1 MLHSAPDASTRG
13 MIFNFIADSS
23 LSLHQAAC
31 SNFGSRS
38 VVLGQQCHTPGCP
51 VRAFLQWKSS
61 VGAVIFWVPLSLE
74 KGSRGDGEV
83 FISSGHYHLVTLSLC
98 FTSSF
103 THAESLISSDKAL
116 SILGMKSK
124 LCLGSLK
131 PPALVSIWFPV
142 FSTCVHQLFL
152 S

>member
-13 MIFNFIADSS
+13 MIFNFTADSS

-74 KGSRGDGEV
+74 KGQQR
-83 FISSGHYHLVTLSLC
+83 
-98 FTSSF
+98 
-103 THAESLISSDKAL
+103 
-116 SILGMKSK
+116 
-124 LCLGSLK
+124 
-131 PPALVSIWFPV
+131 
-142 FSTCVHQLFL
+142 
-152 S
+152 